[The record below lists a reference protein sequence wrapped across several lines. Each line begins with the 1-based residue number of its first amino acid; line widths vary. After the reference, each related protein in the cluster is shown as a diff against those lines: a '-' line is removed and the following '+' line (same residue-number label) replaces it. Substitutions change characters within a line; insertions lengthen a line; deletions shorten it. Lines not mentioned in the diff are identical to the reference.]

1 MGPWEESM
9 RVQLLREV
17 IHPRFADKGLPQ
29 HLHPLNQADNSLIWR
44 QKPHNH
50 RTCSSQCNSTQETC
64 TKLTLKPIFF
74 VNTLRIP
81 QVQYFSTITLNAH
94 THTHTQIVLIYEN
107 YIDFISYFL
116 RVRKQWFRNWLP
128 FLWKSAPDNDRPP
141 YLKYVRAGVQHTAA
155 VKRSDL
161 TATSSDPSARLDTC
175 IDVSVVSP
183 TTRLPNS
190 FTSYD
195 SGQTTLKH
203 KPTTGP
209 GPEMEINRV
218 QWISRPSNNWN
229 NQGLSRPVQGLL
241 QWT

>member
-1 MGPWEESM
+1 MKLGPVLCISWGLLALRSHTMRGWELGMGPWEESM

-74 VNTLRIP
+74 RTHTKS
-81 QVQYFSTITLNAH
+81 STGTILFNYNSKYTH

-107 YIDFISYFL
+107 YVDFISYFL
-116 RVRKQWFRNWLP
+116 GVRTQWFRNWLL

-141 YLKYVRAGVQHTAA
+141 YLK
-155 VKRSDL
+155 
-161 TATSSDPSARLDTC
+161 
-175 IDVSVVSP
+175 
-183 TTRLPNS
+183 
-190 FTSYD
+190 
-195 SGQTTLKH
+195 
-203 KPTTGP
+203 
-209 GPEMEINRV
+209 
-218 QWISRPSNNWN
+218 
-229 NQGLSRPVQGLL
+229 
-241 QWT
+241 